1 MVCWCI
7 IHGDL
12 SVCLSVSIS
21 CSFFSFSFASWIS
34 ESSPFAMSTVE
45 IMRGTG
51 ILIRAMVYVSCVL
64 SVFFFCG
71 FYANT
76 HMSAWLGVTS
86 WVWTGFHLFA
96 FSRIRCIQFALLS
109 WRRFFSDRIDYL
121 LAGVCR
127 SICFGIWFWN
137 LRTSRKYGSDS
148 RLSIEWCHSCASSWF
163 LVSFGFNSEAPD
175 WSSRRASVFSSPFP
189 VVREG
194 RRRL

>member
-1 MVCWCI
+1 MLVFLLFFCI
-7 IHGDL
+7 LNFWIISICNVYGRNYAWNWNFDTSYGL
-12 SVCLSVSIS
+12 CLLCSVS
-21 CSFFSFSFASWIS
+21 
-34 ESSPFAMSTVE
+34 
-45 IMRGTG
+45 
-51 ILIRAMVYVSCVL
+51 LL
-64 SVFFFCG
+64 FCG

-86 WVWTGFHLFA
+86 WFCTGFPLFA

-175 WSSRRASVFSSPFP
+175 WSSRRASVFSSPFSA
-189 VVREG
+189 VREI